1 MSDVLTVSWS
11 AVLWE
16 ILGRKG
22 IAQTVQFKRY
32 IDLFLRS
39 LCRASEGSAI
49 SDAKMRGPVNDST
62 MLHIFSYTLRSCAF
76 STRNRFLKKLR

>member
-22 IAQTVQFKRY
+22 IAETVQFKHY

-39 LCRASEGSAI
+39 LCRASKGSAI
-49 SDAKMRGPVNDST
+49 GDAKMRGPVNDCT
-62 MLHIFSYTLRSCAF
+62 MLHIFSYTLFSCAF
-76 STRNRFLKKLR
+76 STSNRFLKKLS